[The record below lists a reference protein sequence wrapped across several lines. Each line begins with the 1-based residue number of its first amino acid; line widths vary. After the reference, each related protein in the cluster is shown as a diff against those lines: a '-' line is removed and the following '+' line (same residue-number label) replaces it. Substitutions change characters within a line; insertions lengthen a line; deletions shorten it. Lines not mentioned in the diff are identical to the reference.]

1 MLTTGASVPNYMS
14 VALESRMPVALVWS
28 ARWRSVWVQ
37 LSVTLLISGKG
48 EGVDFF
54 SRLGLKFSV

>member
-14 VALESRMPVALVWS
+14 VVFESRMPVALVWS

-54 SRLGLKFSV
+54 LGWD